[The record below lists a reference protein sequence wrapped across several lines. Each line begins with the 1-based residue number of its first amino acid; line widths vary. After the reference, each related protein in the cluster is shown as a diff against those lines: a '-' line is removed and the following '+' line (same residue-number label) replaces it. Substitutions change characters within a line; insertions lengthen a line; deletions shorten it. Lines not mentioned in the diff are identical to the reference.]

1 MHHSATGFILIVDDN
16 STNLSVLSQ
25 ALKQVGLK
33 IRMAMDGA
41 SAINIV
47 QQQFPELILLD
58 VQMPGMDGFETC
70 TRLKANPATQTI
82 PIIFT
87 TALADTDSKVKGL
100 SLGAVDYITKP
111 FEEQEVLARVNV
123 HLQLRHL
130 TKTLEE
136 KNTQL
141 QQGNEILEQRVSE
154 RTSELSQ
161 ALQELQRL
169 QLHLVQNEKM
179 SALGQLVAGIAHEL
193 NNPIGCLVSNL
204 APAFEYVS
212 DLTQIIE
219 FYQQSYP
226 EAALKL
232 EQTLGEFDIEFIL
245 QDLLKLL
252 KSMKLS
258 TERIKDISISL
269 RNFSRS
275 DATAKVQVNVHDGLE
290 STLTI
295 LGHRLKAVGDR
306 PAIEVIKNYGELPK
320 LECYPGLLNQVFM
333 NILANAIDALEEGLG
348 TRDWGLGRAFPDT
361 QSPVPNPPSGTLRE
375 AAHSPRSQAT
385 PVYRASMP
393 VATTEETS
401 ATCWT
406 HQYPTPQIRIQTAV
420 ADEYVVIRIADN
432 GIGIPPEVQQKMFD
446 YLFTTKA
453 VGKGTGMGLSISRQI
468 IEEKHGGQLSF
479 MSQAGQ
485 GTEFAIALPLR

>member
-1 MHHSATGFILIVDDN
+1 MHNSATEFILIVDDN

-33 IRMAMDGA
+33 VRMAMDGA
-41 SAINIV
+41 SAIKIA
-47 QQQFPELILLD
+47 QQQSPELILLD
-58 VQMPGMDGFETC
+58 VQMPGIDGFETC
-70 TRLKANPATQTI
+70 IRLKANPSTQTI

-87 TALADTDSKVKGL
+87 TALADTDNKVKGL

-111 FEEQEVLARVNV
+111 FEEQEVLARVKV
-123 HLQLRHL
+123 HLQLRYL

-136 KNTQL
+136 KNAQL

-154 RTSELSQ
+154 RTTELSQ
-161 ALQELQRL
+161 ALQDLQRSH
-169 QLHLVQNEKM
+169 LHLVQSEKM

-212 DLTQIIE
+212 YLTQIIE

-232 EQTLGEFDIEFIL
+232 EQILTEVDIEFVL
-245 QDLLKLL
+245 QDLSKLL
-252 KSMKLS
+252 NSMKLS
-258 TERIKDISISL
+258 TERIKEISISL

-275 DATAKVQVNVHDGLE
+275 DATAKVRFCVHDGLD

-295 LGHRLKAVGDR
+295 LGYRLKAVGNR
-306 PAIEVIKNYGELPK
+306 PAIEVIKEYGELPNV
-320 LECYPGLLNQVFM
+320 ECYPGLLNQVFM
-333 NILANAIDALEEGLG
+333 NILANAIDALEDL
-348 TRDWGLGRAFPDT
+348 
-361 QSPVPNPPSGTLRE
+361 PV
-375 AAHSPRSQAT
+375 
-385 PVYRASMP
+385 
-393 VATTEETS
+393 
-401 ATCWT
+401 
-406 HQYPTPQIRIQTAV
+406 TPQIRIQTTV
-420 ADEYVVIRIADN
+420 IDQYVVIRIIDN
-432 GIGIPPEVQQKMFD
+432 GFGILPEVQQKMFD

-468 IEEKHGGQLSF
+468 VEEKHRGRLNF
-479 MSQAGQ
+479 RSQAGQ
-485 GTEFAIALPLR
+485 GTEFAIALPIH

>member
-1 MHHSATGFILIVDDN
+1 MHHSAAEFILIVDDN

-136 KNTQL
+136 KNAQL

-154 RTSELSQ
+154 RTAELSQ
-161 ALQELQRL
+161 ALQELQRS
-169 QLHLVQNEKM
+169 QLHLVQSEKM

-204 APAFEYVS
+204 TPAFEYVS
-212 DLTQIIE
+212 DLTQVIE

-226 EAALKL
+226 EAAQKL
-232 EQTLGEFDIEFIL
+232 EQILGEVDIDFIL
-245 QDLLKLL
+245 QDLFKLL

-295 LGHRLKAVGDR
+295 LGHRLKAVGNR

-320 LECYPGLLNQVFM
+320 VECYPGLLNQVFM
-333 NILANAIDALEEGLG
+333 NILANAIDALEETL
-348 TRDWGLGRAFPDT
+348 
-361 QSPVPNPPSGTLRE
+361 PVN
-375 AAHSPRSQAT
+375 
-385 PVYRASMP
+385 
-393 VATTEETS
+393 
-401 ATCWT
+401 
-406 HQYPTPQIRIQTAV
+406 PQIRIQTAV
-420 ADEYVVIRIADN
+420 ADEYVVIQIADN

-453 VGKGTGMGLSISRQI
+453 LGKGTGMGLSISRQI
-468 IEEKHGGQLSF
+468 IEEKHKGKLSL